1 MEKIMVVDDEPD
13 QIFTAKTALENLDE
27 GIKKP

>member
-1 MEKIMVVDDEPD
+1 MVVDDEPD